1 MLKRV
6 IVLLLFVQFSFGQEN
21 ESSLELAKEGKISIG
36 AYWENSLSNHR
47 YRYQYDYTFN
57 FNYHIKKSMIGVS
70 YSIDNVESDRKQPHY
85 PLIGIR
91 YGYNISNNSKA
102 LFTAKSGKYFT
113 SIGLGLTINE
123 KNRIRPELH
132 YLHSFK
138 KGYDNPFNRIGFG
151 FTYALTPSK
160 KRAIKKLTQAKNA
173 LDMELITQEEYD
185 KIYVKYAHFAK
196 DKP

>member
-1 MLKRV
+1 MFLCLD
-6 IVLLLFVQFSFGQEN
+6 IVEIQFKKLLEN

-36 AYWENSLSNHR
+36 AYLDNEFEVGGIIN
-47 YRYQYDYTFN
+47 YTFN

-70 YSIDNVESDRKQPHY
+70 YTIKDDGFHRRELHR

-102 LFTAKSGKYFT
+102 LFTAKYGKDFS

-132 YLHSFK
+132 YLYYFK
-138 KGYDNPFNRIGFG
+138 KGWNEYEFSKIAFG
-151 FTYALTPSK
+151 FRYALTPTK

-173 LDMELITQEEYD
+173 LDLELITQEEYD